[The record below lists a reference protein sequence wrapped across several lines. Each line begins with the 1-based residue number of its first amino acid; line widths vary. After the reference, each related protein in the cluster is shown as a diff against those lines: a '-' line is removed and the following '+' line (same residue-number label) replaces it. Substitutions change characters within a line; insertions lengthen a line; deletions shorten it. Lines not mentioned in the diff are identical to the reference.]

1 MTNHLMTL
9 YTFFHVYIFFSSIQM
24 VYEFKIR
31 QTRLYFWLFVFL
43 VIWLSA
49 NTIFILLKEVYD
61 DSLSPATKESHI
73 NLSQVAKKEK

>member
-1 MTNHLMTL
+1 MN
-9 YTFFHVYIFFSSIQM
+9 SKSGKQGSISG
-24 VYEFKIR
+24 Y
-31 QTRLYFWLFVFL
+31 FVFL

-73 NLSQVAKKEK
+73 NLSQVAKKEKWKSSSILLK